1 MKKNAKKLTNE
12 ELKQKAKSY
21 GLNIENLHRTYI
33 IENIKW
39 YEKYKAFSTQ
49 TQKKIERL
57 VAQYERKQKIK
68 IDNKEPV
75 KFIAGTKYIRE
86 FQGKKYEVTAISDG
100 YCYNGKVYK
109 SLSAIAN
116 EITGTRWNGKRF
128 FGVK

>member
-21 GLNIENLHRTYI
+21 GLNIENLHRAYI

-100 YCYNGKVYK
+100 YYYNGKVYK

>member
-21 GLNIENLHRTYI
+21 GLNIENLHRAYI

-86 FQGKKYEVTAISDG
+86 FQGKKYEVIVVKNG
-100 YCYNGKVYK
+100 YCFNGKVYK

>member
-21 GLNIENLHRTYI
+21 GLNIENLHRAYI

-57 VAQYERKQKIK
+57 VDMKLLLYQ
-68 IDNKEPV
+68 
-75 KFIAGTKYIRE
+75 
-86 FQGKKYEVTAISDG
+86 TATVITAK
-100 YCYNGKVYK
+100 CIKVYQ
-109 SLSAIAN
+109 L
-116 EITGTRWNGKRF
+116 
-128 FGVK
+128 

>member
-21 GLNIENLHRTYI
+21 GLNIENLHRAYI

-68 IDNKEPV
+68 IDN
-75 KFIAGTKYIRE
+75 
-86 FQGKKYEVTAISDG
+86 
-100 YCYNGKVYK
+100 
-109 SLSAIAN
+109 
-116 EITGTRWNGKRF
+116 
-128 FGVK
+128 